1 MKYLKIYVFLLF
13 VFSSLF
19 FSCEDKNTLK
29 TQVPASIV
37 VTPVNSILKPN
48 QTVQL
53 YSLVIDKNNREID
66 EPEVVWSS
74 TNDIVSIVNQNG
86 LVTTKSKGTAT
97 IIATVKNIQ
106 GMAEIVVSTIRRK
119 ILSEMFTSS
128 T

>member
-1 MKYLKIYVFLLF
+1 MKSLNIYILCF
-13 VFSSLF
+13 FSSLF
-19 FSCEDKNTLK
+19 FSCEDKNTSK
-29 TQVPASIV
+29 TQVPASIII
-37 VTPVNSILKPN
+37 TPVNSILKPN

-53 YSLVIDKNNREID
+53 YSLVIDKNNREIE

-74 TNDIVSIVNQNG
+74 TNDIVAIVNQNG
-86 LVTTKSKGTAT
+86 LVTTKAKGSAT

>member
-1 MKYLKIYVFLLF
+1 MKSLKIYIFLLF

-19 FSCEDKNTLK
+19 FSCEDKDSAK

-48 QTVQL
+48 QIIQL

-66 EPEVVWSS
+66 DPEVIWSS
-74 TNDIVSIVNQNG
+74 TNELVAIVDQNG
-86 LVTTKSKGTAT
+86 RVTTKSKGSAT
-97 IIATVKNIQ
+97 IIATVYNIQ
-106 GMAEIVVSTIRRK
+106 GMAEIVVSAIRRK

>member
-1 MKYLKIYVFLLF
+1 MKYLKIYLYLPFLL
-13 VFSSLF
+13 SSLF
-19 FSCEDKNTLK
+19 LSCEDKDASYI
-29 TQVPASIV
+29 QVPSSIV
-37 VTPVNSILKPN
+37 ITPVNSILKPN
-48 QTVQL
+48 ESIQL
-53 YSLVIDKNNREID
+53 YSLVIDKNNSKID

-74 TNDIVSIVNQNG
+74 TNDMVALVNQNG
-86 LVTTKSKGTAT
+86 LVTTKSKGSAT

>member
-1 MKYLKIYVFLLF
+1 MKSLNIYIYLLCF
-13 VFSSLF
+13 FSSLF
-19 FSCEDKNTLK
+19 FSCEDKNTSK
-29 TQVPASIV
+29 TQVPASIII
-37 VTPVNSILKPN
+37 TPVNSILKPN

-53 YSLVIDKNNREID
+53 YSLVIDKNNREIE

-74 TNDIVSIVNQNG
+74 TNDIVAIVNQNG
-86 LVTTKSKGTAT
+86 LDTTKAKGSAT

>member
-48 QTVQL
+48 QTIQL
-53 YSLVIDKNNREID
+53 YSLVIDKNNSEID
-66 EPEVVWSS
+66 DPEVVWSS
-74 TNDIVSIVNQNG
+74 TNEFVAIVDQNG
-86 LVTTKSKGTAT
+86 RVTTKTKGSTS
-97 IIATVKNIQ
+97 IIATVENIQ
-106 GMAEIVVSTIRRK
+106 GMAEIYVSNIRRK